1 MSYGLTGVAYDTDE
15 MFCPGH
21 NDEMQKAHKKEQFM
35 LKHMTLQRI
44 AYLERQ
50 ATAESQGGTD
60 EEQTLQSTKLRVLGL
75 ISDLQLQCVCSSV
88 PVNEGG
94 FAQRNVASQQA
105 SQVEQLMRENSYN
118 ILAGNLAVVE
128 IPYSDAEVEDL
139 TNAGLLDKDFVPPKR
154 LALFDEAKDVKD
166 GSWMIDFKDPKYQM
180 PLRRFAI
187 VDGNNR
193 IIALVRITAETPDFL
208 KNTSLN
214 AYLVDLD
221 IHDGLAV
228 QLASMRCNKLSHSFI
243 EDTPG
248 DRIFQFQ
255 CVMDIYK
262 KTLPKPKKAK
272 KGVADEPKIVVTALC
287 KWIEKN
293 AKDLVDLL
301 PKDFQHSEVV
311 LVDNE
316 VQTFKDK
323 RVAAFVRVAAKASKE
338 FVRWLQQRYAAHQ
351 SGAQPFTQG
360 EKKVFV
366 HHFIKMQIV
375 CDSEDPI
382 KFLQEKANQVD
393 RALAIQ
399 ANFKSWSSERKQMF
413 TLFQSYDKD
422 ALACSEH
429 VWLEVPVLCAQ
440 MEAQLQDLHNKH
452 KDDAELLRCIPFP
465 ASDHAEHP
473 LVTNMEKMRE
483 GKRDFDVFCTLWSRS
498 GYEQTH
504 GPKRKKDSRIF
515 SLPSQSNAFDLSF
528 FPRLVQDAYG
538 KVTTAMHDVTAER
551 KRAEAEAAK
560 LAKSEELKQKAIAA
574 AKKKLEEDKQLAQA
588 SAVATVA
595 VQLATGGAN
604 REAADENN
612 AAAKKTV
619 SKFCSCSSSSF
630 FFLFFSLCF
639 FSL

>member
-1 MSYGLTGVAYDTDE
+1 
-15 MFCPGH
+15 
-21 NDEMQKAHKKEQFM
+21 
-35 LKHMTLQRI
+35 
-44 AYLERQ
+44 
-50 ATAESQGGTD
+50 
-60 EEQTLQSTKLRVLGL
+60 
-75 ISDLQLQCVCSSV
+75 
-88 PVNEGG
+88 
-94 FAQRNVASQQA
+94 
-105 SQVEQLMRENSYN
+105 MRENSYN

-128 IPYSDAEVEDL
+128 IPYSDDEVEDL
-139 TNAGLLDKDFVPPKR
+139 LKAGLLPEDFVPPKR
-154 LALFDEAKDVKD
+154 LAKFDEAKDDVKD

-180 PLRRFAI
+180 ELRRFAI

-228 QLASMRCNKLSHSFI
+228 QLASMRCNKLSHSYI

-255 CVMDIYK
+255 CVMEIYK
-262 KTLPKPKKAK
+262 KTLPKPKKNK
-272 KGVADEPKIVVTALC
+272 KGEAAAEPKLVVTALC
-287 KWIEKN
+287 KWIEQN

-311 LVDNE
+311 LNANNE
-316 VQTFKDK
+316 VQTFKDQ

-351 SGAQPFTQG
+351 SGAQPFTPG

-375 CDSEDPI
+375 FDSEDPI
-382 KFLQEKANQVD
+382 RFLQEKANQVD
-393 RALAIQ
+393 RALKIG

-413 TLFQSYDKD
+413 TLFQSYEKD

-429 VWLEVPVLCAQ
+429 VWLEVPVLCAR
-440 MEAQLQDLHNKH
+440 MEAHLRNLHNTH

-504 GPKRKKDSRIF
+504 GPRRKKDSRLFI
-515 SLPSQSNAFDLSF
+515 LPSASNAFDLSF

-538 KVTTAMHDVTAER
+538 KVTADMHDVTAER

-560 LAKSEELKQKAIAA
+560 LAKIEALKQAAIAA
-574 AKKKLEEDKQLAQA
+574 AKKKLEEDKQLAEA
-588 SAVATVA
+588 SAIATVA
-595 VQLATGGAN
+595 CELATVAGAGGAN
-604 REAADENN
+604 REAADEDN
-612 AAAKKTV
+612 AAARKAV

-630 FFLFFSLCF
+630 FFLFFRF
-639 FSL
+639 AFSHCNAVCADGEEKKKN

>member
-1 MSYGLTGVAYDTDE
+1 MTKKGKTSKASKANKPAVDAPGAAPVAATVAATVAAPVAAPVAATEEHKEQQLEPLTDAQRNAAKKQLDSMPTHCAYESPSRTEDPFPLRTHCICDEKPTIESVAQGRVPPWKVCSKQGCKITFHAPCCATTSVSYGLTGVAYDTYE
-15 MFCPGH
+15 MFCPEH

-44 AYLERQ
+44 AYLERL
-50 ATAESQGGTD
+50 AAGEAQGATD

-139 TNAGLLDKDFVPPKR
+139 IKAGLLPEDFVPPKR
-154 LALFDEAKDVKD
+154 LAKFDEAKEDVKD

-180 PLRRFAI
+180 ELRRFAI

-255 CVMDIYK
+255 CVMEIYK
-262 KTLPKPKKAK
+262 KTLPKPKTNK
-272 KGVADEPKIVVTALC
+272 KGVAAAEPKLVVTALC
-287 KWIEKN
+287 KWIEQN

-323 RVAAFVRVAAKASKE
+323 RVAAFVRVAAKASKD

-351 SGAQPFTQG
+351 SGAQPFTPG

-375 CDSEDPI
+375 FDSEDPI

-393 RALAIQ
+393 RALALSS
-399 ANFKSWSSERKQMF
+399 NFKSWSTERRQMF
-413 TLFQSYDKD
+413 TLFQSYEKD
-422 ALACSEH
+422 ALACS
-429 VWLEVPVLCAQ
+429 
-440 MEAQLQDLHNKH
+440 
-452 KDDAELLRCIPFP
+452 
-465 ASDHAEHP
+465 
-473 LVTNMEKMRE
+473 
-483 GKRDFDVFCTLWSRS
+483 
-498 GYEQTH
+498 
-504 GPKRKKDSRIF
+504 
-515 SLPSQSNAFDLSF
+515 
-528 FPRLVQDAYG
+528 
-538 KVTTAMHDVTAER
+538 
-551 KRAEAEAAK
+551 
-560 LAKSEELKQKAIAA
+560 
-574 AKKKLEEDKQLAQA
+574 
-588 SAVATVA
+588 
-595 VQLATGGAN
+595 
-604 REAADENN
+604 
-612 AAAKKTV
+612 
-619 SKFCSCSSSSF
+619 
-630 FFLFFSLCF
+630 
-639 FSL
+639 